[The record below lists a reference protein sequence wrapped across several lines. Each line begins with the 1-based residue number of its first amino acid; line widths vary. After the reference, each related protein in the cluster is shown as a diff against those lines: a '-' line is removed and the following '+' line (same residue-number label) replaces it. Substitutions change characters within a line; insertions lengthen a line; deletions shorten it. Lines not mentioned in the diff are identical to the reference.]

1 MDVRI
6 QVKISAFINSR
17 EFFVIFSEW
26 MSLLIDVING
36 MQCKSKRSWHT
47 ACFHALFLFL
57 LLFDKEYR
65 IGTVLKLS
73 TPSESQSC
81 TDRRKKKRK
90 GLTNNSSMMVDGT
103 STVEEV
109 ATLTFLRL
117 VINLYFTC
125 LLSLYVPVLRTV
137 LSF

>member
-1 MDVRI
+1 MP
-6 QVKISAFINSR
+6 
-17 EFFVIFSEW
+17 
-26 MSLLIDVING
+26 
-36 MQCKSKRSWHT
+36 
-47 ACFHALFLFL
+47 LFLFL

-103 STVEEV
+103 VEEV

>member
-1 MDVRI
+1 
-6 QVKISAFINSR
+6 
-17 EFFVIFSEW
+17 

-90 GLTNNSSMMVDGT
+90 GLTNNSSMVQWYSGR
-103 STVEEV
+103 S
-109 ATLTFLRL
+109 FN
-117 VINLYFTC
+117 INLSTIGHQFIFYL
-125 LLSLYVPVLRTV
+125 LLSLYLPVLRTV
-137 LSF
+137 LSFQVFPLLHVPTNILY

>member
-1 MDVRI
+1 
-6 QVKISAFINSR
+6 
-17 EFFVIFSEW
+17 
-26 MSLLIDVING
+26 MSVLIDVSNG
-36 MQCKSKRSWHT
+36 MNCKSKRSWLT

-137 LSF
+137 LSIEVFPLLHVPTNILY